1 MKTDKWF
8 YQLFLTMPG
17 IIAELIPN
25 IPPDCEFDY
34 IAPVIK
40 EREFRLDG
48 LFIPK
53 SENWDIPLIFLEAQM
68 QSDTGFYGRYFAE
81 IFLYLQQYPEKR
93 PWQGLLILH
102 NRQQYLGET
111 VPYQIIL
118 QEQIKCLYLED
129 LLPRADISPNLA
141 LLKLLVLEE
150 IEAFHL
156 SRSILEKSETQTT
169 FQQRLNLIE
178 TILVNKF
185 PYLGTQEILR
195 MLDLKTAD
203 ITQSRFYQEVVEVGR
218 QEGLQA
224 GLQEGL
230 QTGLQEGLRAGEA
243 DLILRQLTRKYGTL
257 TPEVNQQ
264 IRALTIAE
272 LGDLGEALLDFVEIS
287 DLKTWLSHCGS
298 LS

>member
-17 IIAELIPN
+17 LIAELVPN
-25 IPPDCEFDY
+25 IPLDCQFDY

-48 LFIPK
+48 LFIPQ
-53 SENWDIPLIFLEAQM
+53 SENGDIPLIFLEAQM
-68 QSDTGFYGRYFAE
+68 QSDAGFYGRYFAE

-102 NRQQYLGET
+102 NRQQYLGES

-118 QEQIKCLYLED
+118 REQVKCLYLED

-150 IEAFHL
+150 TEAFHL
-156 SRSILEKSETQTT
+156 GRFILEASETQTT

-195 MLDLKTAD
+195 MLDLKTTD
-203 ITQSRFYQEVVEVGR
+203 ITQSRFYQEVVAVGR
-218 QEGLQA
+218 EEGLQA

-230 QTGLQEGLRAGEA
+230 RVGEA

-264 IRALTIAE
+264 IKSLTIAE
-272 LGDLGEALLDFVEIS
+272 LGDLGEALLDFVEMS
-287 DLKTWLSHCGS
+287 DLETWLSHCGS

>member
-48 LFIPK
+48 LFIPQ
-53 SENWDIPLIFLEAQM
+53 SENWNIPLIFLEAQM

-118 QEQIKCLYLED
+118 QEKIKCLYLED

-141 LLKLLVLEE
+141 LLKLLVFEE

-185 PYLGTQEILR
+185 PHLGTQEILR
-195 MLDLKTAD
+195 MLDLKTTD
-203 ITQSRFYQEVVEVGR
+203 ITQSRFYQEVVAVGR
-218 QEGLQA
+218 QEGL
-224 GLQEGL
+224 L
-230 QTGLQEGLRAGEA
+230 AGEA

-272 LGDLGEALLDFVEIS
+272 LGDLGEALLDFVEIG
-287 DLKTWLSHCGS
+287 DLEIWLNHCGS
-298 LS
+298 SS

>member
-8 YQLFLTMPG
+8 YQLFLTMQG

-25 IPPDCEFDY
+25 IPSDCEFDY

-48 LFIPK
+48 LFIPQ
-53 SENWDIPLIFLEAQM
+53 SENWNIPLIFLEAQM
-68 QSDTGFYGRYFAE
+68 QSDAGFYGRYFAE

-102 NRQQYLGET
+102 NRQQYLGES
-111 VPYQIIL
+111 VPYQVL
-118 QEQIKCLYLED
+118 LREQVKCLYLED

-150 IEAFHL
+150 AEAFHL
-156 SRSILEKSETQTT
+156 GRHILEESETQTT

-185 PYLGTQEILR
+185 PHLGTQEILR
-195 MLDLKTAD
+195 MLDLKTTD
-203 ITQSRFYQEVVEVGR
+203 ITQSRFYQEVVAVGR

-224 GLQEGL
+224 GLL
-230 QTGLQEGLRAGEA
+230 AGEA

-264 IRALTIAE
+264 IKALTIAE
-272 LGDLGEALLDFVEIS
+272 LGDLGEALLDFVEMS
-287 DLKTWLSHCGS
+287 DLENWLGHCGS
-298 LS
+298 SS

>member
-25 IPPDCEFDY
+25 IPSDCEFDY

-48 LFIPK
+48 LFIPQ
-53 SENWDIPLIFLEAQM
+53 SENWNIPLIFLEAQM
-68 QSDTGFYGRYFAE
+68 QSDAGFYGRYFAE

-102 NRQQYLGET
+102 NRQQYLGES
-111 VPYQIIL
+111 VPYQILL
-118 QEQIKCLYLED
+118 QEQVKCLYLED

-150 IEAFHL
+150 AEAFRLGRH
-156 SRSILEKSETQTT
+156 ILEESETQTT

-218 QEGLQA
+218 QEGL
-224 GLQEGL
+224 L
-230 QTGLQEGLRAGEA
+230 AGEA
-243 DLILRQLTRKYGTL
+243 DLILRQLTRKYGAL

-264 IRALTIAE
+264 IKALTIAK

-287 DLKTWLSHCGS
+287 DLETWLSHCGS

>member
-25 IPPDCEFDY
+25 IPLDCEFDY

-48 LFIPK
+48 LLIPK

-68 QSDTGFYGRYFAE
+68 QSDAGFYGRYFAE

-102 NRQQYLGET
+102 NRQQYLGES
-111 VPYQIIL
+111 VPYQILL
-118 QEQIKCLYLED
+118 QEQVKCLYLED

-150 IEAFHL
+150 AEAFHL
-156 SRSILEKSETQTT
+156 GRHILEESETQTT

-185 PYLGTQEILR
+185 PHLGTQEILR
-195 MLDLKTAD
+195 MLDLKTTD
-203 ITQSRFYQEVVEVGR
+203 ITQSRFYQEVVAVGR

-224 GLQEGL
+224 GLL
-230 QTGLQEGLRAGEA
+230 AGEA

-264 IRALTIAE
+264 IKALTIAE
-272 LGDLGEALLDFVEIS
+272 LGDLGEALLDFVEMS
-287 DLKTWLSHCGS
+287 DLETWLSHCGS
-298 LS
+298 SS

>member
-156 SRSILEKSETQTT
+156 SRSILKKSDTQTT

-185 PYLGTQEILR
+185 PHLGTQEILR
-195 MLDLKTAD
+195 MLDLKTTD
-203 ITQSRFYQEVVEVGR
+203 ITQSRFYQEVVAVGR
-218 QEGLQA
+218 QEGL
-224 GLQEGL
+224 L
-230 QTGLQEGLRAGEA
+230 AGEA

-264 IRALTIAE
+264 IKALTIAE

-287 DLKTWLSHCGS
+287 DLETWLSHCGS
-298 LS
+298 SS

>member
-1 MKTDKWF
+1 
-8 YQLFLTMPG
+8 MPG

-34 IAPVIK
+34 IAPVVK
-40 EREFRLDG
+40 EQEFRLDG
-48 LFIPK
+48 LFIPQ
-53 SENWDIPLIFLEAQM
+53 SENWNIPLIFLEAQM
-68 QSDTGFYGRYFAE
+68 QSDAGFYGRYFAE

-102 NRQQYLGET
+102 NRQQYLGES
-111 VPYQIIL
+111 VPYQVL
-118 QEQIKCLYLED
+118 LREQVKCLYLED

-150 IEAFHL
+150 AEAFHL
-156 SRSILEKSETQTT
+156 GRHILEESETQTT

-185 PYLGTQEILR
+185 PHLGTQEILR
-195 MLDLKTAD
+195 MLDLKTTD

-224 GLQEGL
+224 GLL
-230 QTGLQEGLRAGEA
+230 AGEA

-264 IRALTIAE
+264 IKALTIAE

-287 DLKTWLSHCGS
+287 DLENWLGHCGS
-298 LS
+298 SS

>member
-25 IPPDCEFDY
+25 IPSDCEFDC

-40 EREFRLDG
+40 ELEFRLDG
-48 LFIPK
+48 LFIPQ
-53 SENWDIPLIFLEAQM
+53 SENWNIPLIFLEAQM
-68 QSDTGFYGRYFAE
+68 QSDAVFYGRYFAE

-102 NRQQYLGET
+102 NRQQYLGES
-111 VPYQIIL
+111 VPYQVL
-118 QEQIKCLYLED
+118 LREQVKCLYLED

-150 IEAFHL
+150 AEAFHL
-156 SRSILEKSETQTT
+156 GRHILEESETQTT

-185 PYLGTQEILR
+185 PHLGTQEILR
-195 MLDLKTAD
+195 MLDLKTTD
-203 ITQSRFYQEVVEVGR
+203 ITQSRFYQEVVAVGR

-224 GLQEGL
+224 GLL
-230 QTGLQEGLRAGEA
+230 AGEA

-264 IRALTIAE
+264 IKALTIAE
-272 LGDLGEALLDFVEIS
+272 LGDLGEALLDFVEMS
-287 DLKTWLSHCGS
+287 DLENWLGHCGS
-298 LS
+298 SS

>member
-25 IPPDCEFDY
+25 IPHDCEFDY

-48 LFIPK
+48 LFIPQ
-53 SENWDIPLIFLEAQM
+53 SENWNIPLIFLEAQM
-68 QSDTGFYGRYFAE
+68 QSDAGFYGRYFAE

-102 NRQQYLGET
+102 NRQQYLGES
-111 VPYQIIL
+111 VPYQVL
-118 QEQIKCLYLED
+118 LREQVKCLYLED

-150 IEAFHL
+150 AEAFHL
-156 SRSILEKSETQTT
+156 GRHILEESETQTT

-185 PYLGTQEILR
+185 PHLGTQEILR
-195 MLDLKTAD
+195 MLDLKTTD
-203 ITQSRFYQEVVEVGR
+203 ITQSRFYQEVVAVGR

-224 GLQEGL
+224 GLL
-230 QTGLQEGLRAGEA
+230 AGEA

-264 IRALTIAE
+264 IKALTIAE
-272 LGDLGEALLDFVEIS
+272 LGDLGEALLDFVEMS
-287 DLKTWLSHCGS
+287 DLENWLGHCGS
-298 LS
+298 SS

>member
-1 MKTDKWF
+1 
-8 YQLFLTMPG
+8 MPG

-25 IPPDCEFDY
+25 IPSDCEFDY

-48 LFIPK
+48 LFIPQ
-53 SENWDIPLIFLEAQM
+53 SENWNIPLIFLEAQM
-68 QSDTGFYGRYFAE
+68 QSDAGFYGRYFAE

-102 NRQQYLGET
+102 NRQQYLGES
-111 VPYQIIL
+111 VPYQILL
-118 QEQIKCLYLED
+118 QEQVKCLYLED

-150 IEAFHL
+150 AEAFRLGRH
-156 SRSILEKSETQTT
+156 ILEESETQTT

-218 QEGLQA
+218 QEGL
-224 GLQEGL
+224 L
-230 QTGLQEGLRAGEA
+230 AGEA
-243 DLILRQLTRKYGTL
+243 DLILRQLTRKYGAL

-264 IRALTIAE
+264 IKALTIAE

-287 DLKTWLSHCGS
+287 DLENWLGHCGS
-298 LS
+298 SS

>member
-25 IPPDCEFDY
+25 IPSDCEFDY

-48 LFIPK
+48 LFIPQ
-53 SENWDIPLIFLEAQM
+53 SENWNIPLIFLEAQM
-68 QSDTGFYGRYFAE
+68 QSDAVFYGRYFAE

-102 NRQQYLGET
+102 NRQQYLGES
-111 VPYQIIL
+111 VPYQVL
-118 QEQIKCLYLED
+118 LREQVKCLYLED

-150 IEAFHL
+150 AEAFHL
-156 SRSILEKSETQTT
+156 GRHILEESETQTT

-218 QEGLQA
+218 QEGL
-224 GLQEGL
+224 L
-230 QTGLQEGLRAGEA
+230 AGEA
-243 DLILRQLTRKYGTL
+243 DLILRQLTRKYGAL

-264 IRALTIAE
+264 IKALTIAE
-272 LGDLGEALLDFVEIS
+272 LGDLGEALLDFVEMS
-287 DLKTWLSHCGS
+287 DLEAWLSHCGS
-298 LS
+298 SS

>member
-8 YQLFLTMPG
+8 YQLFLTLPG
-17 IIAELIPN
+17 MITELIPH

-68 QSDTGFYGRYFAE
+68 QSDVGFYGRYFAE

-102 NRQQYLGET
+102 NRQQHLGET

-118 QEQIKCLYLED
+118 REQVKCLYLED
-129 LLPRADISPNLA
+129 LLSRTDIGANLA

-150 IEAFHL
+150 TEAFYL
-156 SRSILEKSETQTT
+156 SRSILDKSDTQTT

-185 PYLGTQEILR
+185 PHLGTQEILR
-195 MLDLKTAD
+195 MLDLKTTD
-203 ITQSRFYQEVVEVGR
+203 ITQSRFYQEVVAVGR
-218 QEGLQA
+218 QEGL
-224 GLQEGL
+224 L
-230 QTGLQEGLRAGEA
+230 TGEA

-257 TPEVNQQ
+257 TPDVSQQ

-272 LGDLGEALLDFVEIS
+272 LGDLGEALLDFVEMS
-287 DLKTWLSHCGS
+287 DLDNWLSHCGS
-298 LS
+298 

>member
-25 IPPDCEFDY
+25 IPSDCEFDY

-48 LFIPK
+48 LFIPQ
-53 SENWDIPLIFLEAQM
+53 SENWNIPLIFLEAQM
-68 QSDTGFYGRYFAE
+68 QSDAGFYGRYFAE

-102 NRQQYLGET
+102 NRQQYLGES
-111 VPYQIIL
+111 VPYQILL
-118 QEQIKCLYLED
+118 QEQVKCLYLED

-150 IEAFHL
+150 AEAFRLGRH
-156 SRSILEKSETQTT
+156 ILEESETQTT

-218 QEGLQA
+218 QEGL
-224 GLQEGL
+224 L
-230 QTGLQEGLRAGEA
+230 AGEA
-243 DLILRQLTRKYGTL
+243 DLILRQLTRKYGAL

-264 IRALTIAE
+264 IKALTIAE
-272 LGDLGEALLDFVEIS
+272 LGDLGEALLDFVEMS
-287 DLKTWLSHCGS
+287 DLETWLSHCGS
-298 LS
+298 SS

>member
-25 IPPDCEFDY
+25 IPSDCEFDY

-48 LFIPK
+48 LFIPQ
-53 SENWDIPLIFLEAQM
+53 SENWNIPLIFLEAQM
-68 QSDTGFYGRYFAE
+68 QSDAGFYGRYFAE

-102 NRQQYLGET
+102 NRQQYLGES
-111 VPYQIIL
+111 VPYQVL
-118 QEQIKCLYLED
+118 LREQVKCLYLED

-150 IEAFHL
+150 AEAFHL
-156 SRSILEKSETQTT
+156 GRHILEESETQTT

-218 QEGLQA
+218 QEGL
-224 GLQEGL
+224 L
-230 QTGLQEGLRAGEA
+230 AGEA
-243 DLILRQLTRKYGTL
+243 DLILRQLTRKYGAL

-264 IRALTIAE
+264 IKALTIAE
-272 LGDLGEALLDFVEIS
+272 LGDLGEALLDFVEMS
-287 DLKTWLSHCGS
+287 DLEAWLSHCVS
-298 LS
+298 SS

>member
-34 IAPVIK
+34 IALVIK

-48 LFIPK
+48 LFIPQ
-53 SENWDIPLIFLEAQM
+53 SENWNIPLIFLEAQM
-68 QSDTGFYGRYFAE
+68 QSDAGFYGRYFAE

-102 NRQQYLGET
+102 NRQQYLGES
-111 VPYQIIL
+111 VPYQILL
-118 QEQIKCLYLED
+118 QEQVKCLYLED

-150 IEAFHL
+150 AEAFRL
-156 SRSILEKSETQTT
+156 GRCILEESETQTT

-224 GLQEGL
+224 GLL
-230 QTGLQEGLRAGEA
+230 AGEA

-264 IRALTIAE
+264 IKALTIAE
-272 LGDLGEALLDFVEIS
+272 LGNLGEALLDFVEMS
-287 DLKTWLSHCGS
+287 DLENWLGHCGS
-298 LS
+298 SS

>member
-25 IPPDCEFDY
+25 IPSDCEFDY

-48 LFIPK
+48 LFIPQ
-53 SENWDIPLIFLEAQM
+53 SENWNIPLIFLEAQM
-68 QSDTGFYGRYFAE
+68 QSDAGFYGRYFAE

-102 NRQQYLGET
+102 NRQQYLGES
-111 VPYQIIL
+111 VPYQILL
-118 QEQIKCLYLED
+118 QEQVKCLYLED

-150 IEAFHL
+150 AEAFRLGRH
-156 SRSILEKSETQTT
+156 ILEESETQTT

-224 GLQEGL
+224 GLK
-230 QTGLQEGLRAGEA
+230 EGLRAGEA

-257 TPEVNQQ
+257 APEVNQQ
-264 IRALTIAE
+264 IKTLTIAE

-287 DLKTWLSHCGS
+287 DLETWLSHCGS

>member
-25 IPPDCEFDY
+25 IPSDCEFDY

-48 LFIPK
+48 LFIPQSK
-53 SENWDIPLIFLEAQM
+53 NWNIPLIFLEAQM
-68 QSDTGFYGRYFAE
+68 QSDAGFYGRYFAE

-102 NRQQYLGET
+102 NRQQYLGES
-111 VPYQIIL
+111 VPYQILL
-118 QEQIKCLYLED
+118 QEQVKCLYLED

-150 IEAFHL
+150 AEAFRLGRH
-156 SRSILEKSETQTT
+156 ILEESETQTT

-218 QEGLQA
+218 QEGL
-224 GLQEGL
+224 L
-230 QTGLQEGLRAGEA
+230 AGEA
-243 DLILRQLTRKYGTL
+243 DLILRQLTRKYGAL

-264 IRALTIAE
+264 IKALTIAE

-287 DLKTWLSHCGS
+287 DLEAWLSRCGS
-298 LS
+298 SS

>member
-25 IPPDCEFDY
+25 IPHDCEFDY

-48 LFIPK
+48 LFIPQ
-53 SENWDIPLIFLEAQM
+53 SENWNIPLIFLEAQM
-68 QSDTGFYGRYFAE
+68 QSDAGFYGRYFAE

-102 NRQQYLGET
+102 NRQQYLGES
-111 VPYQIIL
+111 VPYQVL
-118 QEQIKCLYLED
+118 LREQVKCLYLED

-150 IEAFHL
+150 AEAFHL
-156 SRSILEKSETQTT
+156 GRHILEESETQTT

-185 PYLGTQEILR
+185 PHLGTQEILR

-218 QEGLQA
+218 QEGL
-224 GLQEGL
+224 L
-230 QTGLQEGLRAGEA
+230 AGEA
-243 DLILRQLTRKYGTL
+243 DLILRQLTRKYGAL

-264 IRALTIAE
+264 IKALTIAE

-287 DLKTWLSHCGS
+287 DLENWLGHCGS
-298 LS
+298 SS

>member
-25 IPPDCEFDY
+25 IPSDCEFDY

-48 LFIPK
+48 LFIPQ
-53 SENWDIPLIFLEAQM
+53 SENWNIPLIFLEAQM
-68 QSDTGFYGRYFAE
+68 QSDAGFYGRYFAE

-102 NRQQYLGET
+102 NRQQYLGES
-111 VPYQIIL
+111 VPYQILL
-118 QEQIKCLYLED
+118 QEQVKCLYLED

-150 IEAFHL
+150 AEAFRLGRH
-156 SRSILEKSETQTT
+156 ILEESETQTT

-218 QEGLQA
+218 QEGL
-224 GLQEGL
+224 L
-230 QTGLQEGLRAGEA
+230 AGEA

-257 TPEVNQQ
+257 APEVNQQ
-264 IRALTIAE
+264 IKALTIAE

-287 DLKTWLSHCGS
+287 DLENWLGHCGS
-298 LS
+298 SS

>member
-1 MKTDKWF
+1 
-8 YQLFLTMPG
+8 MPG

-25 IPPDCEFDY
+25 IPSDCEFDY

-48 LFIPK
+48 LFIPQSK
-53 SENWDIPLIFLEAQM
+53 NWNIPLIFLEAQM
-68 QSDTGFYGRYFAE
+68 QSDAGFYGRYFAE
-81 IFLYLQQYPEKR
+81 IFLYPQQYPEKR

-102 NRQQYLGET
+102 NRQQYLGES
-111 VPYQIIL
+111 VPYQILL
-118 QEQIKCLYLED
+118 QEQVKCLYLED

-150 IEAFHL
+150 AEAFHL
-156 SRSILEKSETQTT
+156 GRCILEESETQTT

-230 QTGLQEGLRAGEA
+230 QAGLRVGEA

-257 TPEVNQQ
+257 TSEVHQQ
-264 IRALTIAE
+264 IKALTIAE

-287 DLKTWLSHCGS
+287 DLETWLSHCGS

>member
-25 IPPDCEFDY
+25 IPSDCEFDC

-40 EREFRLDG
+40 ELEFRLDG
-48 LFIPK
+48 LFIPQ
-53 SENWDIPLIFLEAQM
+53 SENWNIPLIFLEAQM
-68 QSDTGFYGRYFAE
+68 QSDAVFYGRYFAE

-102 NRQQYLGET
+102 NRQQYLGES
-111 VPYQIIL
+111 VPYQVL
-118 QEQIKCLYLED
+118 LREQVKCLYLED

-150 IEAFHL
+150 AEAFHL
-156 SRSILEKSETQTT
+156 GRHILEESETQTT

-185 PYLGTQEILR
+185 PHLGTQEILR
-195 MLDLKTAD
+195 MLDLKTTD
-203 ITQSRFYQEVVEVGR
+203 ITQSRFYQEVVAVGR

-224 GLQEGL
+224 GLL
-230 QTGLQEGLRAGEA
+230 AGEA

-264 IRALTIAE
+264 IKALTIAE

-287 DLKTWLSHCGS
+287 DLENWLGHCGS
-298 LS
+298 SS

>member
-8 YQLFLTMPG
+8 YQLFLTMQG

-25 IPPDCEFDY
+25 IPSDCEFDY

-48 LFIPK
+48 LFIPQ
-53 SENWDIPLIFLEAQM
+53 SENWNIPLIFLEAQM
-68 QSDTGFYGRYFAE
+68 QSDAGFYGRYFAE

-102 NRQQYLGET
+102 NRQQYLGES
-111 VPYQIIL
+111 VPYQVL
-118 QEQIKCLYLED
+118 LREQVKCLYLED

-150 IEAFHL
+150 AEAFHL
-156 SRSILEKSETQTT
+156 GRHILEESETQTT

-185 PYLGTQEILR
+185 PHLGTQEILR
-195 MLDLKTAD
+195 MLDLKTTD
-203 ITQSRFYQEVVEVGR
+203 ITQSRFYQEVVAVGR

-224 GLQEGL
+224 GLL
-230 QTGLQEGLRAGEA
+230 AGEA

-264 IRALTIAE
+264 IKALTIAE

-287 DLKTWLSHCGS
+287 DLENWLGHCGS
-298 LS
+298 SS

>member
-1 MKTDKWF
+1 
-8 YQLFLTMPG
+8 MPG

-34 IAPVIK
+34 MAPVIK

-48 LFIPK
+48 LFIPQ
-53 SENWDIPLIFLEAQM
+53 SENRNIPLIFLEAQM
-68 QSDTGFYGRYFAE
+68 QFDTGFYGRYFAE

-102 NRQQYLGET
+102 NRQQYLGES
-111 VPYQIIL
+111 VPYQILL
-118 QEQIKCLYLED
+118 QEQVKCLYLED

-150 IEAFHL
+150 AEAFHL
-156 SRSILEKSETQTT
+156 GQCILEESETQTT

-218 QEGLQA
+218 QEGL
-224 GLQEGL
+224 L
-230 QTGLQEGLRAGEA
+230 AGEA
-243 DLILRQLTRKYGTL
+243 DLILRQLTRKYGAL

-264 IRALTIAE
+264 IKALTIAE
-272 LGDLGEALLDFVEIS
+272 LGDLGEALLDFVEMS
-287 DLKTWLSHCGS
+287 DLEAWLSHCGS
-298 LS
+298 SS

>member
-25 IPPDCEFDY
+25 IPSDCEFDY

-48 LFIPK
+48 LFIPQ
-53 SENWDIPLIFLEAQM
+53 SENWNIPLIFLEAQM
-68 QSDTGFYGRYFAE
+68 QSDAGFYGRYFAE

-102 NRQQYLGET
+102 NRQQYLGES
-111 VPYQIIL
+111 VPYQVL
-118 QEQIKCLYLED
+118 LREQVKCLYLED

-150 IEAFHL
+150 AEAFHL
-156 SRSILEKSETQTT
+156 GRHILEESETQTT

-185 PYLGTQEILR
+185 PHLGTQEILR

-218 QEGLQA
+218 QEGL
-224 GLQEGL
+224 L
-230 QTGLQEGLRAGEA
+230 AGEA
-243 DLILRQLTRKYGTL
+243 DLILRQLTRKYGAL

-264 IRALTIAE
+264 IKALTIAE

-287 DLKTWLSHCGS
+287 DLENWLGHCGS
-298 LS
+298 SS

>member
-48 LFIPK
+48 LFVPQ
-53 SENWDIPLIFLEAQM
+53 SESGNIPLIFLEAQM

-102 NRQQYLGET
+102 NRQQYLGES
-111 VPYQIIL
+111 VPYQVIL
-118 QEQIKCLYLED
+118 REQVKCLYLED
-129 LLPRADISPNLA
+129 LLLRADISPNLA

-150 IEAFHL
+150 AEAFHL
-156 SRSILEKSETQTT
+156 GRRILEESGTQTS

-218 QEGLQA
+218 QEGRQEGLQA

-230 QTGLQEGLRAGEA
+230 RVGEA

-257 TPEVNQQ
+257 TSEVNQQ
-264 IRALTIAE
+264 IKALTIAE

-287 DLKTWLSHCGS
+287 DLETWLSHCGS

>member
-8 YQLFLTMPG
+8 YQLFLTLPG
-17 IIAELIPN
+17 MITELIPH

-53 SENWDIPLIFLEAQM
+53 SENWNIPLIFLEAQM
-68 QSDTGFYGRYFAE
+68 QSDSGFYGRYFAE

-102 NRQQYLGET
+102 NRQQYFGES
-111 VPYQIIL
+111 VPYQILL
-118 QEQIKCLYLED
+118 QEQVKCLYLED

-150 IEAFHL
+150 AEAFHL
-156 SRSILEKSETQTT
+156 GRYILEESETQTT

-218 QEGLQA
+218 QEGL
-224 GLQEGL
+224 L
-230 QTGLQEGLRAGEA
+230 AGEA

-264 IRALTIAE
+264 VKALTIAE

-287 DLKTWLSHCGS
+287 DLTTWLSHCGS